1 MILSRVWPSQQ
12 RPSLEYQLPRPSGP
26 RYRRVSIMR
35 AATSGVSRQA
45 AESRIRTAPTIPHML
60 LLSGRLGGDRDGLG
74 GGGAFVLADPAAG
87 AALLD
92 FDFAVYQEQGFRAD
106 GALVHADGAVFAVGA
121 EAEGFVPDGDAH
133 VDVFDQRRLEG
144 AAGAGV
150 HAVEARAQDAGH
162 FVGFDVGDA
171 FALVAGVVDLDA
183 LGGADLDAFAGS
195 AALLA
200 EALFFERAWRPKPV
214 ADGPGGLVRL
224 FQLAQ
229 FLGDAVDGVEGV
241 GERAEQFAQAL
252 AKESAAVQGS
262 FVGHKWG
269 RPLG

>member
-1 MILSRVWPSQQ
+1 
-12 RPSLEYQLPRPSGP
+12 
-26 RYRRVSIMR
+26 MR
-35 AATSGVSRQA
+35 AATSGVSRQG

-60 LLSGRLGGDRDGLG
+60 LLSGRLGDDRDGLG
-74 GGGAFVLADPAAG
+74 RGRAFVLANAAAG

-92 FDFAVYQEQGFRAD
+92 FDFAVHQQQGLGAD
-106 GALVHADGAVFAVGA
+106 GTLVYADGAVFAVGA

-133 VDVFDQRRLEG
+133 VDVFDEGRLEG

-150 HAVEARAQDAGH
+150 HAVEARTQDAGH
-162 FVGFDVGDA
+162 FVGVDVGDA
-171 FALVAGVVDLDA
+171 LALVARVVDLDA
-183 LGGADLDAFAGS
+183 PGGADLDAFAGS

-200 EALFFERAWRPKPV
+200 EALFFEGAGGSEPV
-214 ADGPGGLVRL
+214 AGGAGGLVRL

-252 AKESAAVQGS
+252 AKESAAVERS